1 MTGIIRKLNLKSKV
15 LIIMGAFIFIIVVIL
30 ALIFSGINRNYD
42 ERLVGIESV
51 KTLHSIDNSISEVIN
66 SADNYSKMLI
76 ADNIINTQMSKGDIN
91 SDLSLQTQVINRIY
105 SILQFS
111 ETADAIW
118 LIDNRGN
125 KLRVGGVSELF
136 TAVGLEKYEALKK
149 PYGSAEIFI
158 GNNNGIRSCI
168 RM

>member
-125 KLRVGGVSELF
+125 KLRVGGVS
-136 TAVGLEKYEALKK
+136 
-149 PYGSAEIFI
+149 GSYDFSGKLDSS
-158 GNNNGIRSCI
+158 GNNG
-168 RM
+168 